1 MEVLTDGEYFIEDN
15 SVRPPRE
22 WKSRNGMDNALVYV
36 MSIEENI
43 PKNNVLCK
51 ELWKKCVQR
60 MEKNHLQNGLILGGS
75 HFLDIFQGGHY

>member
-22 WKSRNGMDNALVYV
+22 WKRRNGMDNALVYV

-43 PKNNVLCK
+43 PKNNALCK
-51 ELWKKCVQR
+51 ELWKKVSKEWKGIIFK
-60 MEKNHLQNGLILGGS
+60 MGL
-75 HFLDIFQGGHY
+75 Y